1 MFSVRRLLVILSC
14 CSVLVFVS
22 SCLTLDYSPRQTAAP
37 QYTRGGGVCSSAELK
52 YISDLVHSK
61 VNTERRRAG
70 LTTLSPDSGLAMVA
84 TSHSSDMIRRKF
96 FAHVNPDGEDA
107 VARAERMGVP
117 SYSVRGLYKI
127 GVGENV
133 GLLSRGN
140 LKGYGEIR
148 TSEDIAAVMMDIWM
162 KSRGHRENILSPD
175 YGLLG
180 VGVVCDSEGTYYF
193 TQNFR

>member
-1 MFSVRRLLVILSC
+1 MFSLRKALFILSC

-22 SCLTLDYSPRQTAAP
+22 SCLTLDYAPRKSAAP
-37 QYTRGGGVCSSAELK
+37 QYAKGGLCSAAELK
-52 YISDLVHSK
+52 YISELVLSK
-61 VNTERRRAG
+61 VNAERRRAG
-70 LTTLSPDSGLAMVA
+70 LATLSSDSGLARLA
-84 TSHSSDMIRRKF
+84 TSHSSDMIRRNF

-127 GVGENV
+127 GVAENV

-148 TSEDIAAVMMDIWM
+148 TSEDIASVMMDIWM